1 MTALLEIDG
10 LSKSF
15 GGLRAVNQLSF
26 TVREREILGLIGPN
40 GAGKSTVFNLINGVF
55 PPDQGRVKFAGA
67 DLTGKPPYRVARH
80 GLARTHQIVQPLT
93 DLTVLENCT
102 VGACFGR
109 ENLPLARARAVA
121 REVAVFVGLED
132 RLATPA
138 AQLTIAGKKRLEL
151 ARALAA
157 QPLLLLLD
165 EVLAGLNPTEIER
178 MLTVIRSIRERGVAI
193 LIIEHLM
200 QAIMGLSDRI
210 VVLNSGQKLAE
221 GTPAEIANNAA
232 GDRSLPRRSGARRKA
247 ARGRGGMSDA
257 LLEVEALATGYG
269 EVQVLWGLSLA
280 AARGRL
286 TTLVG
291 ANGAGKTTML
301 RAVVGTLPPWSGRV
315 LFKGEDVT
323 RLPAHA
329 KAARGLVLVP
339 EGRQLF
345 STMTVD
351 ENLEMG
357 AFTRRGADSYCRPP
371 GAGVHLVP
379 APQGAPQAE
388 GRHVLRRRAADARDR
403 PRPDDR
409 SGDPDHRRAVAGAG
423 AALRLSIVRGAQGA
437 QGYRADRA
445 SGRAERPSGVCGERL
460 RLRHRRG
467 PPVQRRTAGDACGHA
482 GDPAGLPRVIGT
494 P

>member
-10 LSKSF
+10 LSKNF
-15 GGLRAVNQLSF
+15 GGLRAVNGLSF

-55 PPDQGRVKFAGA
+55 APDQGRVTFTGA

-80 GLARTHQIVQPLT
+80 GLARTHQIVQPLA

-109 ENLPLARARAVA
+109 ENLPLHRARAVA

-132 RLATPA
+132 RLAMPA

-157 QPLLLLLD
+157 RPLLLLLD

-178 MLTVIRSIRERGVAI
+178 MLTVIRSIRERGVSI

-232 GDRSLPRRSGARRKA
+232 
-247 ARGRGGMSDA
+247 
-257 LLEVEALATGYG
+257 VIEAYL
-269 EVQVLWGLSLA
+269 
-280 AARGRL
+280 
-286 TTLVG
+286 
-291 ANGAGKTTML
+291 
-301 RAVVGTLPPWSGRV
+301 
-315 LFKGEDVT
+315 
-323 RLPAHA
+323 
-329 KAARGLVLVP
+329 
-339 EGRQLF
+339 
-345 STMTVD
+345 
-351 ENLEMG
+351 
-357 AFTRRGADSYCRPP
+357 
-371 GAGVHLVP
+371 
-379 APQGAPQAE
+379 
-388 GRHVLRRRAADARDR
+388 
-403 PRPDDR
+403 
-409 SGDPDHRRAVAGAG
+409 
-423 AALRLSIVRGAQGA
+423 
-437 QGYRADRA
+437 
-445 SGRAERPSGVCGERL
+445 
-460 RLRHRRG
+460 
-467 PPVQRRTAGDACGHA
+467 
-482 GDPAGLPRVIGT
+482 GDPALAEKLHAGPA